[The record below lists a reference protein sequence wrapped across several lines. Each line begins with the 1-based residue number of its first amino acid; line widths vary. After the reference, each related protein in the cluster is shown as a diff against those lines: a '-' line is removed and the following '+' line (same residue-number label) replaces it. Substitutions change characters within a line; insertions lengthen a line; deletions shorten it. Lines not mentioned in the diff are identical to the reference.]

1 MRDTSRERAPEEKR
15 LLELAARRLPG
26 GVLGSARFPDELAF
40 VVNTECLARGVVK
53 GREKLYVSLAH
64 SDEDVART
72 LDVFEAALRACR
84 ELHR

>member
-1 MRDTSRERAPEEKR
+1 MSDTSRERAPEEKR

-40 VVNTECLARGVVK
+40 VV
-53 GREKLYVSLAH
+53 
-64 SDEDVART
+64 
-72 LDVFEAALRACR
+72 EAALRACR